1 MRNLLHSF
9 LVCHGLP
16 VCVDV
21 GIEVTASCV
30 SQSEENEYD
39 KFCGSALGASIFSLT
54 RFVFRVSGLR
64 FRA

>member
-1 MRNLLHSF
+1 
-9 LVCHGLP
+9 
-16 VCVDV
+16 VDV

-39 KFCGSALGASIFSLT
+39 KYCGSALGASIFRLT